1 MFSSLDHPEAA
12 GNMGMMDQSLALQW
26 VQDHIRDFGGNPDQV
41 TIFGES
47 AGAAS
52 VAYHMLSPMSQ
63 NNFHRYTYNHIFEIL
78 NSRKNKY
85 FNFIFKYI

>member
-1 MFSSLDHPEAA
+1 MFPSLDHPEAA

-26 VQDHIRDFGGNPDQV
+26 VQDHIRDFGGDPNQV

-63 NNFHRYTYNHIFEIL
+63 NNFHRWVLIHMKF
-78 NSRKNKY
+78 
-85 FNFIFKYI
+85 